1 MVIKVSSWL
10 NTQCCVHS
18 QVDMAIRKRPP
29 DSWSSPVVMNP
40 SSPCEGQNPEG
51 DPPDDWFHL
60 STMSLGTQ
68 GSDGSRDDPEEPEE
82 KGRLKSKLVSA
93 WNNVKYGWSFKSKA
107 RFSKTSPLTMLGQ
120 SYLLMERECF
130 RRAFA
135 TLLWLTYRR
144 GFPQL
149 DGSSLTTDS
158 GWGCMLRSG
167 QMLLAQGLLLHL
179 LPPGWTW
186 LSANHVSKDDM
197 ERKSIVSF
205 LESWTEV
212 THRRVVSWF
221 GDHPIAP
228 FGLHQLVEQGTSSG
242 KKAGDWYGPSIV
254 AHILRKAVDAASSEV
269 SNLTVYVAQ
278 DCAVYIDDVVR
289 LCERPLSEGSTGPS
303 PAWKSVII
311 LVPVRLGGEVLNPT
325 YIKCV
330 KNLLRLECCIGII
343 GGKPKHSLFFVG
355 YQDEQLLYLDPHY
368 SQSTVDITQ
377 DNFPLESFHCKC
389 PRKIS
394 FSRMDPSCTIGFYA
408 KSQKEFELLCSAVS
422 TALSSSTERY
432 PIFTIAEGQGQ
443 DGGQEDESDAPPNSV
458 THILTKDKAR
468 LRRTNNSMDEF
479 VLL

>member
-1 MVIKVSSWL
+1 
-10 NTQCCVHS
+10 
-18 QVDMAIRKRPP
+18 
-29 DSWSSPVVMNP
+29 MNP
-40 SSPCEGQNPEG
+40 SSPCEGQSPEG

-68 GSDGSRDDPEEPEE
+68 GSDGSQDDPEEPEE
-82 KGRLKSKLVSA
+82 RGRLKSKLVSA
-93 WNNVKYGWSFKSKA
+93 WNNVKYVWSFKSKA

-120 SYLLMERECF
+120 SYLLSQGVERECF

-197 ERKSIVSF
+197 EVQESRSLGPEVTKKGRRKSIESF
-205 LESWTEV
+205 LESRTEV

-254 AHILRKAVDAASSEV
+254 AHILRKAVDAASAEV

-278 DCAVYIDDVVR
+278 DCTVYIDDVVR

-311 LVPVRLGGEVLNPT
+311 LVPVRLGGEVLNTT

-355 YQDEQLLYLDPHY
+355 YQDEQLLCLDPHY

-377 DNFPLESFHCKC
+377 DNFPLKSFHCKC

-422 TALSSSTERY
+422 TALSSSTEKY

-443 DGGQEDESDAPPNSV
+443 DGGQEDESDAPPNSI

-468 LRRTNNSMDEF
+468 LRRTNNSNSMDEF